1 MKELLR
7 ALCEID
13 GTSGREDKVR
23 DFILSQIGTQHEYK
37 IDAMGNLIVWV
48 KGRQRAKNTV
58 LVCAHMDEV
67 GVIATYILGNGLI
80 KFSTVGGIQPTA
92 LLGKT
97 VKFENGVIGAI
108 GIKPVHLC
116 PGDARYEL
124 PEVRDLLIDVGAK
137 TKEEAEQL
145 IQVGDTAVF
154 TSRWTEMGN
163 KLLSKAIDDRA
174 GNAIMINMIKKGVE
188 YDTVFA
194 FNTQE
199 EVGLRGSKT
208 SAYTVDPD
216 YAIVLEATTAADVI
230 DAPEDQKVCVLGKG
244 AVVNFMDRSTLY
256 DKKLYEK
263 VLEIAREN
271 GIPAQPKT
279 MVAGGNDAGSVHV
292 SRGGVRTV
300 TLNVPCRYI
309 HSPSSVCDVNDF
321 LACACLAEKVN
332 EYFANAQ

>member
-23 DFILSQIGTQHEYK
+23 DFILSQIGTEHEYQ
-37 IDAMGNLIVWV
+37 IDALGNLIVWV
-48 KGRQRAKNTV
+48 KGKKRAKNTV
-58 LVCAHMDEV
+58 LICSHMDEV

-80 KFSTVGGIQPTA
+80 KFTTVGGIQPTA

-97 VKFENGVIGAI
+97 VKFENGVVGAI
-108 GIKPVHLC
+108 GLKPVHLC
-116 PGDARYEL
+116 PGDARCEL
-124 PEVRDLLIDVGAK
+124 PEVGDLVIDVGADS
-137 TKEEAEQL
+137 KEAAEKRVS
-145 IQVGDTAVF
+145 VGDTAVF
-154 TSRWTEMGN
+154 TSKWTEMGT

-208 SAYTVDPD
+208 STFAVNPD
-216 YAIVLEATTAADVI
+216 YAVVLEATTAADVI
-230 DAPEDQKVCVLGKG
+230 DAPEDKKVCVLGKG
-244 AVVNFMDRSTLY
+244 AVVNFMDRATLY
-256 DKKLYEK
+256 DIKLYRK
-263 VLEIAREN
+263 VFEIAEEN
-271 GIPAQPKT
+271 GIKLQPKT

-292 SRGGVRTV
+292 SRAGVRTV

-309 HSPSSVCDVNDF
+309 HSPSSVCDVNDYYE
-321 LACACLAEKVN
+321 CARLAEKVN
-332 EYFANAQ
+332 AYFANAD